1 MQEIWKDIKGYEGLY
16 QISNFGRVKSLD
28 HLKRWGAKTILHK
41 GKILKQQIIKT
52 NGYFSVALSK
62 KSKAKRYLV
71 HRLVAQAFVENLKN
85 YNVINHKDENKL
97 NNNAT
102 NLEWCSYNY
111 NNNYG
116 NHGQKISET
125 RNFNKNKKV
134 YQYDLN
140 GNLIN
145 IFKSSLEAKRFF
157 KIKNNSITR
166 CCRNLQKTAGGF
178 IWKYKE

>member
-1 MQEIWKDIKGYEGLY
+1 MEEIWKDIKGYEGLY
-16 QISNFGRVKSLD
+16 QISNFGRVKSLN
-28 HLKRWGAKTILHK
+28 HLKRLGAKTILHK

-62 KSKAKRYLV
+62 KSKVKRYLV

-116 NHGQKISET
+116 NHGQKISKT